1 MAAARAATRRPRRPA
16 AAAAPRLARSLPPLL
31 IALASLLAPARAL
44 AAEDPTEADPAALR
58 LEPGSVARRQ
68 VVALGRDLLV
78 EGEALAD
85 VVALDGDVTVAGR
98 VAGDVIVLGGD
109 ARVTGS
115 GVVEGDVFV
124 LGGEVTAAAGATLG
138 GRTVAYPSIS
148 RAWLTLLEGPTLGL
162 PASSPLVLGA
172 KLALLCGWLALAL
185 LLFATSGREVIAT
198 SESVA
203 VEPFHNF
210 LVGLTAVLSLVLT
223 ALLLTSLAAGLV
235 AVPLLFLV
243 VLIALL
249 LKLWGMVA
257 VFHALGDWLSRRVLG
272 GRLVPLSAATVGLVM
287 LGLVKLVPWLGVWAW
302 TVATFIGVGAALSTK
317 LGRRE
322 PWMAA
327 A

>member
-1 MAAARAATRRPRRPA
+1 VAGGRSAARQARRAIGR
-16 AAAAPRLARSLPPLL
+16 
-31 IALASLLAPARAL
+31 ASLVLTALLLL
-44 AAEDPTEADPAALR
+44 AASSGRASEDPTEADPVALR
-58 LEPGSVARRQ
+58 LERGSLARHQ

-78 EGEALAD
+78 EGEALSD
-85 VVALDGDVTVAGR
+85 VVAVDGDVTVTGA

-109 ARVTGS
+109 ARVAG
-115 GVVEGDVFV
+115 GARVDGDVFV
-124 LGGEVTAAAGATLG
+124 LGGEVAAAPGATLA
-138 GRTVAYPSIS
+138 GRTVAYPSVS

-162 PASSPLVLGA
+162 PATSALVMGA

-185 LLFATSGREVIAT
+185 LLFATSGREVMAT

-223 ALLLTSLAAGLV
+223 ALLLSSLAAGLV

-243 VLIALL
+243 VLIAVL

-257 VFHALGDWLSRRVLG
+257 VFHALGEWLSRRVLG
-272 GRLVPLSAATVGLVM
+272 GRLVPLSAATLGLVL
-287 LGLVKLVPWLGVWAW
+287 LGLVKLVPWLGIWAW

-322 PWMAA
+322 PWMTAA
-327 A
+327 

>member
-1 MAAARAATRRPRRPA
+1 MAGGCSAARRVRRGAGRA
-16 AAAAPRLARSLPPLL
+16 
-31 IALASLLAPARAL
+31 ALALAAVLLLAPAGGR
-44 AAEDPTEADPAALR
+44 AAEDPTEADPVALR
-58 LEPGSVARRQ
+58 LERGSLARHQ

-78 EGEALAD
+78 EGEALSD
-85 VVALDGDVTVAGR
+85 VVAVDGDVTVTGV

-109 ARVTGS
+109 ARVAG
-115 GVVEGDVFV
+115 GARVEGDVFV
-124 LGGEVTAAAGATLG
+124 LGGEVAAAPGATLA

-162 PASSPLVLGA
+162 PATSALVMGA

-185 LLFATSGREVIAT
+185 LLFATSGREVMAT

-223 ALLLTSLAAGLV
+223 ALLLSSLAAGLV

-243 VLIALL
+243 VLIAVL

-257 VFHALGDWLSRRVLG
+257 VFHALGDWLSRRLLG
-272 GRLVPLSAATVGLVM
+272 GRLVPLSAATIGLLL
-287 LGLVKLVPWLGVWAW
+287 LGLVKLVPWLGIWAW

>member
-1 MAAARAATRRPRRPA
+1 MAGGCSAARRARRGAGRA
-16 AAAAPRLARSLPPLL
+16 
-31 IALASLLAPARAL
+31 ALALAALLLLAPAGGR
-44 AAEDPTEADPAALR
+44 AAEDPTEADPVALR
-58 LEPGSVARRQ
+58 LERGSLARHQ

-78 EGEALAD
+78 EGEALSD
-85 VVALDGDVTVAGR
+85 VVAVDGDVTGTGV

-109 ARVTGS
+109 ARGA
-115 GVVEGDVFV
+115 GGARVEGDVFV
-124 LGGEVTAAAGATLG
+124 LGGEVAAAPGATLA

-162 PASSPLVLGA
+162 PATSALVMGA

-185 LLFATSGREVIAT
+185 LLFATSGREVMAT

-223 ALLLTSLAAGLV
+223 ALLLSSLAAGLV

-243 VLIALL
+243 VLIAVL

-257 VFHALGDWLSRRVLG
+257 VFHALGDWLSRRLLG
-272 GRLVPLSAATVGLVM
+272 GRLVPLSAATIGLLL
-287 LGLVKLVPWLGVWAW
+287 LGLVKLVPWLGIWAW

>member
-1 MAAARAATRRPRRPA
+1 MAGGPSAARRARRATGRA
-16 AAAAPRLARSLPPLL
+16 TL
-31 IALASLLAPARAL
+31 ALAALLLLAPASGRAS
-44 AAEDPTEADPAALR
+44 EDPTEADPVALR
-58 LEPGSVARRQ
+58 LERGSLARRQ

-78 EGEALAD
+78 EGEALSD
-85 VVALDGDVTVAGR
+85 VVAVDGDVTVTGV

-109 ARVTGS
+109 ARVAG
-115 GVVEGDVFV
+115 GARVDGDVFV
-124 LGGEVTAAAGATLG
+124 LGGEVAAAPGATLA

-148 RAWLTLLEGPTLGL
+148 RAWLTLLEGPSLGL
-162 PASSPLVLGA
+162 PATSPLVMGA

-185 LLFATSGREVIAT
+185 LLFATSGREVMAT

-223 ALLLTSLAAGLV
+223 ALLLSSLAAGLV

-243 VLIALL
+243 VLIAVL

-257 VFHALGDWLSRRVLG
+257 VFHALGDWLSRRLLG
-272 GRLVPLSAATVGLVM
+272 GRLVPLSAATVGLLL
-287 LGLVKLVPWLGVWAW
+287 LGLVKLVPWLGIWAW

-322 PWMAA
+322 PWMVATT
-327 A
+327 

>member
-1 MAAARAATRRPRRPA
+1 MARGRSAARRARRRSA
-16 AAAAPRLARSLPPLL
+16 RLAL
-31 IALASLLAPARAL
+31 ALASLALLLAPASGR
-44 AAEDPTEADPAALR
+44 AAEVPTVAEPSALR
-58 LEPGSVARRQ
+58 LEQGSVARHQ
-68 VVALGRDLLV
+68 VVSLGRDLLV
-78 EGEALAD
+78 EGEALSD
-85 VVALDGDVTVAGR
+85 VVAVDGDVTVIGS
-98 VAGDVIVLGGD
+98 VAGDVIVLGGQ
-109 ARVTGS
+109 ARVAGGGT
-115 GVVEGDVFV
+115 VEGDVFV
-124 LGGEVTAAAGATLG
+124 LGGEVTAAPGATLA

-162 PASSPLVLGA
+162 PATSPLVVGA

-185 LLFATSGREVIAT
+185 LLFATSGREVMAT
-198 SESVA
+198 SESVT

-243 VLIALL
+243 VLVAVL

-257 VFHALGDWLSRRVLG
+257 VFHALGDWVSRRLLG
-272 GRLVPLSAATVGLVM
+272 GRLVPLSAATAGLLL
-287 LGLVKLVPWLGVWAW
+287 LGLVKLVPWLGIWAW